1 VEGAIS
7 LVSSVK
13 SLYEQREYS
22 KALREVMAFV
32 DTVNA
37 AFDGAAPWKLVKAG
51 QTAEA
56 AVVSSACIQ
65 AFKVITACLKP
76 VLPALVAE
84 AETFLQCGAITWE
97 NAAAPLAE
105 GHVIGDY
112 KHLMQRVDIKQLEAL
127 FEAPPE
133 EAALEVN
140 TSAASRGAVSTPSAI
155 EPIAPEI
162 AIDDFMK
169 VDLRIAKIV
178 NCEAVEGSKKL
189 LRLTL
194 DVGETDAS
202 GAATT
207 RNVFSG
213 IASSYKPADLIGKHT
228 VMVANLAP
236 RQMKFGLSEGMVLA
250 ASSSD
255 EKANPGIY
263 VLEPVAGALP
273 GMRVR

>member
-1 VEGAIS
+1 VEGS
-7 LVSSVK
+7 ENLVSSVK
-13 SLYEQREYS
+13 SLYEGREYS
-22 KALREVMAFV
+22 KALREVMSFV

-37 AFDGAAPWKLVKAG
+37 AFDGAAPWKLAKAG
-51 QTAEA
+51 QANDA

-84 AETFLQCGAITWE
+84 AESFLQCGQINWD
-97 NAAAPLAE
+97 NAATPLAT
-105 GHVIGDY
+105 GHTIGDY

-133 EAALEVN
+133 AVALEVLP
-140 TSAASRGAVSTPSAI
+140 SVASSSVSI
-155 EPIAPEI
+155 EPLSPEI
-162 AIDDFMK
+162 TIDDFMK
-169 VDLRIAKIV
+169 VDLRIAKIL

-194 DVGETDAS
+194 DAGERGED
-202 GAATT
+202 GAVKT

-213 IASSYKPADLIGKHT
+213 IASSYKPADLIGKLT

-250 ASSSD
+250 ASSAD
-255 EKANPGIY
+255 EKANLGIY
-263 VLEPVAGALP
+263 VLEPTALVLPGALA